1 MPYRSSLRWARASWL
16 ASCSTRRISRV
27 AIPWPGRGGTD
38 SFLLLLLLLRQH
50 SGPTQL
56 FLERACS
63 TYGASTTTSSHTC
76 GVELEYKRAWRIPLL
91 RRPRWSRGRVD
102 SSQPRGTNGSFRSV
116 VIKIHSASSGY
127 YSRCCITRITSSC
140 ALWYL
145 IFTCHL
151 ITVVLT

>member
-38 SFLLLLLLLRQH
+38 SFLLLLLLRQH

-102 SSQPRGTNGSFRSV
+102 SSQPRGTNVSFRSV
-116 VIKIHSASSGY
+116 IKNHSASSGY

>member
-102 SSQPRGTNGSFRSV
+102 SSQPRGTNVSFRA
-116 VIKIHSASSGY
+116 VIKNHWASSGY
-127 YSRCCITRITSSC
+127 YSRCCISRLTSSC

-151 ITVVLT
+151 IPVVLT